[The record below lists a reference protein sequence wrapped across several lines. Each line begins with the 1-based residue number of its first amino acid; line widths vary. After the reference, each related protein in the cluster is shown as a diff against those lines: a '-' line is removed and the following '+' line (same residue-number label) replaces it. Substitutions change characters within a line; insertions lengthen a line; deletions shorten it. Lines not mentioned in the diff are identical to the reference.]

1 MFKGPGYYKELQR
14 ALKLD
19 MVLCNLLEHGG
30 WTRGYAEI
38 PANLNQSVKLASMS
52 LKHQYMYVTTV
63 EDFIP
68 CQNSMDNEQQQNHST
83 SVCSNQH
90 QTENGITI
98 ICSMLSQGDE
108 KQTLTPTPSSK
119 KKKKKATSMLF

>member
-1 MFKGPGYYKELQR
+1 
-14 ALKLD
+14 
-19 MVLCNLLEHGG
+19 
-30 WTRGYAEI
+30 
-38 PANLNQSVKLASMS
+38 
-52 LKHQYMYVTTV
+52 
-63 EDFIP
+63 
-68 CQNSMDNEQQQNHST
+68 MDNEQQQNHST

-119 KKKKKATSMLF
+119 KKKKKSHFYAFLKRQKCIVICQAEQIGP